1 MATTIVKTP
10 APAIEHDVLEPLD
23 EGTHRSVSLVEVV
36 RLAFESLL
44 ANKVRALLTMLGV
57 IIGVA
62 SVVALLAIG
71 NGATA
76 SITSQIQSIG
86 TNLLTIMPGSPDRRG
101 PGEQN
106 QAQTLT
112 MADVAA
118 IAALKLP
125 ITGPSPQFGGSGR
138 ILHRRSGQRRAGR
151 GGAW

>member
-1 MATTIVKTP
+1 MSTVVAS
-10 APAIEHDVLEPLD
+10 APAFSLEQEALEPLD
-23 EGTHRSVSLVEVV
+23 ENKQGSASLIEVG
-36 RLAFESLL
+36 RLAFESLF

-76 SITSQIQSIG
+76 SITSSISANG
-86 TNLLTIMPGSPDRRG
+86 TNLLTIMPGSPNQRG

-118 IAALKLP
+118 LAALKLP
-125 ITGPSPQFGGSGR
+125 ITGPSPEYGGSAQ
-138 ILHRRSGQRRAGR
+138 IV
-151 GGAW
+151 

>member
-1 MATTIVKTP
+1 MATTYTSAQP
-10 APAIEHDVLEPLD
+10 APLDQEVLEPLD
-23 EGTHRSVSLVEVV
+23 DTLQGRVSLLEVG

-76 SITSQIQSIG
+76 SITSQIQSNG

-101 PGEQN
+101 P
-106 QAQTLT
+106 
-112 MADVAA
+112 
-118 IAALKLP
+118 
-125 ITGPSPQFGGSGR
+125 
-138 ILHRRSGQRRAGR
+138 
-151 GGAW
+151 

>member
-1 MATTIVKTP
+1 MTSV
-10 APAIEHDVLEPLD
+10 PAISAEQEVLEPLD
-23 EGTHRSVSLVEVV
+23 DMLQGRVSLLEVG
-36 RLAFESLL
+36 RLALESLL
-44 ANKVRALLTMLGV
+44 ANKLRALLTMLGV

-76 SITSQIQSIG
+76 SITSQIQSNG
-86 TNLLTIMPGSPDRRG
+86 TNLLTVIPGSPNRRG

-106 QAQTLT
+106 QAQNLT

-125 ITGPSPQFGGSGR
+125 VSGPSPTFGGSGQ
-138 ILHRRSGQRRAGR
+138 I
-151 GGAW
+151 

>member
-1 MATTIVKTP
+1 MATTIVNAP
-10 APAIEHDVLEPLD
+10 APPIEQEVLEPLD
-23 EGTHRSVSLVEVV
+23 ESTHRSVSLVEVV

-44 ANKVRALLTMLGV
+44 ANKVRALLTILGV
-57 IIGVA
+57 T

-106 QAQTLT
+106 Q
-112 MADVAA
+112 
-118 IAALKLP
+118 
-125 ITGPSPQFGGSGR
+125 
-138 ILHRRSGQRRAGR
+138 
-151 GGAW
+151 

>member
-1 MATTIVKTP
+1 MATMIAEP
-10 APAIEHDVLEPLD
+10 LAPAGEIEVLEPLD
-23 EGTHRSVSLVEVV
+23 EHNQGSLSLVEVV

-76 SITSQIQSIG
+76 SITSQIQSNG
-86 TNLLTIMPGSPDRRG
+86 TNLLTIRPGSPNRRG

-106 QAQTLT
+106 QAQTMT

-118 IAALKLP
+118 LAALKLP
-125 ITGPSPQFGGSGR
+125 ITGPSPEYGGSAQ
-138 ILHRRSGQRRAGR
+138 IV
-151 GGAW
+151 